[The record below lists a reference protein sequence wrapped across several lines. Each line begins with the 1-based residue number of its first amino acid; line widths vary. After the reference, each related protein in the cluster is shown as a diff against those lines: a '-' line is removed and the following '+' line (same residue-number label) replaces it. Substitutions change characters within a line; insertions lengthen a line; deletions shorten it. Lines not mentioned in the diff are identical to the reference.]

1 LCPKSQ
7 ARYGYV
13 LIIENLINEP
23 PETHTHY
30 HYQTRYKT
38 GLLIFSTLDL
48 HSGYWKAPFNPVDR
62 EKTAFCP
69 GPGMGLYE
77 FCRMP
82 FGLAGAPSSFQR
94 LMDKT
99 LSGLPFV
106 IIYLDDILIHSDSV
120 TTHAKHLKIVF
131 QCIRD
136 AGLTLRGAKY
146 HIGLPSLHYLRLV
159 FSAKGMSPDPSKIQD
174 ITDWPCP
181 TNPTEVHQFLGLAS
195 YYRHYIL
202 IFLI

>member
-1 LCPKSQ
+1 V
-7 ARYGYV
+7 A
-13 LIIENLINEP
+13 
-23 PETHTHY
+23 
-30 HYQTRYKT
+30 T
-38 GLLIFSTLDL
+38 G
-48 HSGYWKAPFNPVDR
+48 KVPVNPVDR

-69 GPGMGLYE
+69 GSNMGLYE

-82 FGLAGAPSSFQR
+82 FGLTGVPSSFQK

-106 IIYLDDILIHSDSV
+106 TIYLDDIFIHSDSV

-131 QCIRD
+131 QHIRD
-136 AGLTLRGAKY
+136 KGLTLRGAKC
-146 HIGLPSLHYLRLV
+146 HIGLPSVHYLGHV

-174 ITDWPCP
+174 RLCT
-181 TNPTEVHQFLGLAS
+181 TNPTED
-195 YYRHYIL
+195 RHFWGWYHITGTTYL